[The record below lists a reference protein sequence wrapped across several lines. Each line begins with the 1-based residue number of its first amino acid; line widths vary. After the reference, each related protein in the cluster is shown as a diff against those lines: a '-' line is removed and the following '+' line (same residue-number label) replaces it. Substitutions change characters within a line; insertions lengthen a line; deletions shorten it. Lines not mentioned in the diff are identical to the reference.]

1 MFTTIKPDH
10 GPGAGSALNPILLAF
25 AGVSTFVAT
34 VVSAMSIYLH
44 LKNYRKP
51 YLQRCVMLLT
61 PLRFISFRSRS
72 APATGWL
79 FESC

>member
-1 MFTTIKPDH
+1 MIMNEDH

-25 AGVSTFVAT
+25 AGVSTLVAT

-51 YLQRCVMLLT
+51 YLQRYAMLPSALFFPFAHT
-61 PLRFISFRSRS
+61 PR
-72 APATGWL
+72 TQ
-79 FESC
+79 